1 MGAKRCPLIRILIV
15 GYVFG
20 IRSEWAL
27 CREVGVNLAYRWFCG
42 RSTTKLQAT
51 AILRDEHSFADALE
65 RAIQWSAE
73 GKVTLELTAYPV
85 ADGAQA
91 PQAE

>member
-1 MGAKRCPLIRILIV
+1 LIRILIV

-51 AILRDEHSFADALE
+51 AILRDEHSFAGALE